1 MFLLE
6 ECFCVRLTLKSV
18 DTECSIVP
26 SMNVLGLIQS
36 AGGLKRTETGP
47 TNHEET
53 PPADSLEIP
62 PAPPALLGVRL
73 PGFAPSPLPSLQAN
87 GLRTRPA
94 PLPCLNLEPG
104 PHCRFCI
111 CLHNHVSQF
120 LIINM
125 FPISS
130 DSLEC
135 PEIYRGQICSLLFHH
150 DLNRCS

>member
-1 MFLLE
+1 MYLLE

-18 DTECSIVP
+18 DIECSIGP

-47 TNHEET
+47 TNHEKT

-62 PAPPALLGVRL
+62 AASPGVRL
-73 PGFAPSPLPSLQAN
+73 PVFAPSTLPSLQAD

-104 PHCRFCI
+104 PQCRFCI

-125 FPISS
+125 LTISS
-130 DSLEC
+130 DSLES
-135 PEIYRGQICSLLFHH
+135 PEIYRGQISSLLFHH